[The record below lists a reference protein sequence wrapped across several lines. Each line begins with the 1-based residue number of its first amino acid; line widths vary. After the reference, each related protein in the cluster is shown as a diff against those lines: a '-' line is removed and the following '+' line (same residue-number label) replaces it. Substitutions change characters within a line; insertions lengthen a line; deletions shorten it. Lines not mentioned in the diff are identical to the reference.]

1 MTESRHLRLRAPRTL
16 LRLGPSFAV
25 AVLVLA
31 LFPASAMAEP
41 TDYFGVTGP
50 SSVTAGVPYDYTVT
64 AYTWGTSTQDTGYG
78 GIVAITSNDG
88 NAVLPSNST
97 LSGGTGTF
105 GVILETVGSSWS
117 ITATDT
123 VTSSITGSQTGIAV
137 TPAAATHFVVTAPST
152 VGVGSAFTVTV
163 TAKDAYGNTD
173 TNYGGTVDFTST
185 DPDATLPGD
194 TTLTAGTGTKTFTNA
209 FTFGNVGSGTQTIT
223 ATDTSTSIHGSA
235 SVTVTGSATSNTAVS
250 SGTNPTT
257 YGGSVTFTAT
267 VTGAGAT
274 PGGTVQFKDGISNLG
289 SAVTLSG
296 GVAHYSISALT
307 AGHHSITAA
316 YSGDTNYA
324 TSTSNTVD
332 QNVQTRPITVTAN
345 AGQTKVYGASDPT
358 FTYTI
363 TSGSLVSPDV
373 LSGSLSRAAGSGVGL
388 YAITQNSLTAG
399 ANYNLTFVSNN
410 FSITARPITV
420 TANAGQTKVYGASDP
435 TFTYTITTGSLVG
448 SDAFSGSLSR
458 TAGTGV
464 GTYPINQGTL
474 ALSAN
479 YTLSFVGAN
488 FTITKATPTIT
499 FTSTAPSAV
508 VGGPTYSVTVSS
520 PSPATIVLSI
530 DSSASTICSISGST
544 VSFLAVGTCK
554 IDANQ
559 VAGPNWNAAAQVQQS
574 VAVGK
579 GSVPGQPTA
588 VTGIGLNA
596 AAQVSWTAPTNNGGS
611 VVTAYHVTSSPGGK
625 TCNTAGALTCTV
637 TGLTNYTPYTF
648 TVTATNHAGT
658 GNASSP
664 SAKVVPRAGAT
675 FVPLTPSRVL
685 DTTAHIQLSTPLT
698 ANVGV
703 KFQVTNQFPSDAT
716 RNVPSTATAV
726 TGVLSVSH
734 STAGGFLAL
743 TPTVVNTA
751 STSTLNFPAG
761 DARATGVTVPLS
773 ATGSLGVLFVA
784 ASGTAAVSFDVTGYF
799 VVGTSNATYFALTPG
814 RLLDTRTGNGA
825 TKAPLPAGKPL
836 TFQVTGRTGTNVPN
850 VPASAVAVTGTLTV
864 TGQTKAGYLSLG
876 PDALAAPTTASLYF
890 PVGDTRATGLTVK
903 LGTGGKLSVTYTAA
917 AGATTNVIF
926 DVTGFFVPGTAG
938 AMYVPVTP
946 VRILDTRKKLGL
958 PGSLR
963 ANIGVT
969 FLVAGRGG
977 VPSTAVAVTGTLT
990 VTNQKAAGYL
1000 TLTKTRTNS
1009 PTTSTLNFPK
1019 GDNRSTGV
1027 TVPLGS
1033 GGILGIVYAA
1043 SPASMT
1049 TDAIFDVTGYFV
1061 Q

>member
-1 MTESRHLRLRAPRTL
+1 M
-16 LRLGPSFAV
+16 
-25 AVLVLA
+25 
-31 LFPASAMAEP
+31 
-41 TDYFGVTGP
+41 
-50 SSVTAGVPYDYTVT
+50 
-64 AYTWGTSTQDTGYG
+64 
-78 GIVAITSNDG
+78 
-88 NAVLPSNST
+88 
-97 LSGGTGTF
+97 
-105 GVILETVGSSWS
+105 
-117 ITATDT
+117 
-123 VTSSITGSQTGIAV
+123 
-137 TPAAATHFVVTAPST
+137 
-152 VGVGSAFTVTV
+152 
-163 TAKDAYGNTD
+163 
-173 TNYGGTVDFTST
+173 
-185 DPDATLPGD
+185 
-194 TTLTAGTGTKTFTNA
+194 
-209 FTFGNVGSGTQTIT
+209 
-223 ATDTSTSIHGSA
+223 
-235 SVTVTGSATSNTAVS
+235 
-250 SGTNPTT
+250 
-257 YGGSVTFTAT
+257 
-267 VTGAGAT
+267 
-274 PGGTVQFKDGISNLG
+274 
-289 SAVTLSG
+289 
-296 GVAHYSISALT
+296 
-307 AGHHSITAA
+307 
-316 YSGDTNYA
+316 
-324 TSTSNTVD
+324 
-332 QNVQTRPITVTAN
+332 
-345 AGQTKVYGASDPT
+345 
-358 FTYTI
+358 
-363 TSGSLVSPDV
+363 SPDV

-611 VVTAYHVTSSPGGK
+611 VVTAYHVTSSPSGK

>member
-1 MTESRHLRLRAPRTL
+1 MLIRWPSR
-16 LRLGPSFAV
+16 
-25 AVLVLA
+25 
-31 LFPASAMAEP
+31 
-41 TDYFGVTGP
+41 
-50 SSVTAGVPYDYTVT
+50 
-64 AYTWGTSTQDTGYG
+64 
-78 GIVAITSNDG
+78 
-88 NAVLPSNST
+88 
-97 LSGGTGTF
+97 
-105 GVILETVGSSWS
+105 
-117 ITATDT
+117 
-123 VTSSITGSQTGIAV
+123 
-137 TPAAATHFVVTAPST
+137 
-152 VGVGSAFTVTV
+152 
-163 TAKDAYGNTD
+163 
-173 TNYGGTVDFTST
+173 
-185 DPDATLPGD
+185 
-194 TTLTAGTGTKTFTNA
+194 
-209 FTFGNVGSGTQTIT
+209 
-223 ATDTSTSIHGSA
+223 
-235 SVTVTGSATSNTAVS
+235 
-250 SGTNPTT
+250 
-257 YGGSVTFTAT
+257 
-267 VTGAGAT
+267 
-274 PGGTVQFKDGISNLG
+274 
-289 SAVTLSG
+289 
-296 GVAHYSISALT
+296 
-307 AGHHSITAA
+307 
-316 YSGDTNYA
+316 
-324 TSTSNTVD
+324 
-332 QNVQTRPITVTAN
+332 TR
-345 AGQTKVYGASDPT
+345 SRR
-358 FTYTI
+358 
-363 TSGSLVSPDV
+363 GSLVSPDV
-373 LSGSLSRAAGSGVGL
+373 FSGSLVRAAGTGVGL
-388 YAITQNSLTAG
+388 YAITQGTLALSS
-399 ANYNLTFVSNN
+399 NYNLSFVGAN

-420 TANAGQTKVYGASDP
+420 TANSGQTKVYGNADP
-435 TFTYTITTGSLVG
+435 VAFAYTVTTGSLV
-448 SDAFSGSLSR
+448 SPDVFSGSLVR
-458 TAGTGV
+458 AAGTGV
-464 GTYPINQGTL
+464 GLYAITQGTL

-479 YTLSFVGAN
+479 YTLSFVGANFSITARPITVTANSGQTKVYGNADPVAFAYTVTTGSLVSPDVFSGSLVRAAGTGVGLYAITQGTLALSSNYNLSFVGANFSITARPITVTANSGQTKVYGNADPVAFAYTVTTGSLVSPDVFSGSLVRAAGTGVGLYAITQGTLALSANYTLSFVGANFSITARPITVTATSGLSKVYGAADPTFTYMITSGSLVGTDQFTGALGRAAGTAVGTYPITQGTLALSANYSLSFVGAN

-508 VGGPTYSVTVSS
+508 VGGATYSVTVDS

-530 DSSASTICSISGST
+530 DGLTSTICSISGST

-559 VAGPNWNAAAQVQQS
+559 VAGPNWNAAAQAQQS

-579 GSVPGQPTA
+579 GSVPGQPTG
-588 VTGIGLNA
+588 VTGIGLDA
-596 AAQVSWTAPTNNGGS
+596 AAQISWTAPASNGGS
-611 VVTAYHVTSSPGGK
+611 AITAYKVTSSPGGK
-625 TCNTAGALTCTV
+625 TCSTTGALTCTV

-658 GNASSP
+658 GSASSP

-734 STAGGFLAL
+734 STSGGFLAL
-743 TPTVVNTA
+743 TPGVANTA

-825 TKAPLPAGKPL
+825 TKAPLPAGTPL

-938 AMYVPVTP
+938 AMYVPLDSHPNPGYTLEARPARVAAGEHRRHVPGRRTRRCP
-946 VRILDTRKKLGL
+946 VHRGRRHGHSDGHE
-958 PGSLR
+958 PE
-963 ANIGVT
+963 
-969 FLVAGRGG
+969 GRGLSH
-977 VPSTAVAVTGTLT
+977 PD
-990 VTNQKAAGYL
+990 QDQDQH
-1000 TLTKTRTNS
+1000 
-1009 PTTSTLNFPK
+1009 P
-1019 GDNRSTGV
+1019 DNV
-1027 TVPLGS
+1027 
-1033 GGILGIVYAA
+1033 
-1043 SPASMT
+1043 
-1049 TDAIFDVTGYFV
+1049 DAQLPQG
-1061 Q
+1061 